1 MEGAVTRPD
10 LGPAGSRSGQEW
22 THARTHCIW
31 SSVSMMLLNLVAWE
45 TNKHMSQNCLQPVDS
60 EANIIKKKDKLLGRF
75 IPYFTRKIWN
85 KNTQYVVLKKHD
97 ILGIFIPYFTRKIW
111 NKTTQ

>member
-1 MEGAVTRPD
+1 MYLRC
-10 LGPAGSRSGQEW
+10 SR
-22 THARTHCIW
+22 TA
-31 SSVSMMLLNLVAWE
+31 
-45 TNKHMSQNCLQPVDS
+45 P

-75 IPYFTRKIWN
+75 ILYFTCKIWN
-85 KNTQYVVLKKHD
+85 KDIQYVVLFKHD